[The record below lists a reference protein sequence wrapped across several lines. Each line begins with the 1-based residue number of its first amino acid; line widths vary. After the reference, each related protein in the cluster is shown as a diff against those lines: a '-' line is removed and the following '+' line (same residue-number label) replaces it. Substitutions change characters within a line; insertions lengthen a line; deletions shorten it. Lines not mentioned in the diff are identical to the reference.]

1 MIDKIFGK
9 FGFVYDSMF
18 DKVLIII
25 VNLKIV

>member
-1 MIDKIFGK
+1 MTDKTFGK
-9 FGFVYDSMF
+9 SESVYDSMF

>member
-18 DKVLIII
+18 VKVLII